1 MTGKTNQTVLTHGGD
16 WAGFAAEYGAK
27 APLLDVSANV
37 SPLGMPAGVAAA
49 LAACAPGCDRYPDP
63 LCRAL
68 SEAIGQ
74 AEGVPAEWVLC
85 GNGAADLIW
94 RAALALRPGR
104 ALVTAPAFAEYEAAL
119 DAVGCTVERYPCGRR
134 RASGWTRAFWRPSGR
149 GWGWSF
155 SASPTTPPG

>member
-1 MTGKTNQTVLTHGGD
+1 MTRETNQTVLTHGGD
-16 WAGFAAEYGAK
+16 WAGFAAEYGAE

-63 LCRAL
+63 LCRDLAQ
-68 SEAIGQ
+68 AIGR
-74 AEGVPAEWVLC
+74 AEEVSAEWVLC

-94 RAALALRPGR
+94 RGALALRPGR

-119 DAVGCTVERYPCGRR
+119 AAVGCRVERYALRE
-134 RASGWTRAFWRPSGR
+134 
-149 GWGWSF
+149 
-155 SASPTTPPG
+155 